1 MRRAEILTRAPI
13 LSNRKRSVVGQAL
26 ESGVLARAFSE
37 ICEQQNGTRSDGAAG
52 KISLDVL
59 RLAP

>member
-1 MRRAEILTRAPI
+1 M
-13 LSNRKRSVVGQAL
+13 SNRKRSVVGKAL
-26 ESGVLARAFSE
+26 ESGVLARAFGE
-37 ICEQQNGTRSDGAAG
+37 ICEQQTGMRSDGAAE